1 MFGEVNGQKVFSLPF
16 ARSLDRMYY
25 EVTSENAFSE
35 CISAQNAFS
44 ECTSLHLEKAFRLT
58 CANVLRGDLTECVL
72 FAVGWL
78 LQIFWE
84 ATRENV
90 WRLADFWECFAF
102 WQANSRDL
110 CRLCGGKT
118 SPLFKKLPLLNL
130 LAGES
135 CCSVLQCVAVCC
147 NAERL
152 LLYTRSCSR

>member
-72 FAVGWL
+72 FAVG
-78 LQIFWE
+78 
-84 ATRENV
+84 
-90 WRLADFWECFAF
+90 
-102 WQANSRDL
+102 
-110 CRLCGGKT
+110 
-118 SPLFKKLPLLNL
+118 
-130 LAGES
+130 
-135 CCSVLQCVAVCC
+135 
-147 NAERL
+147 
-152 LLYTRSCSR
+152 